1 MDGRSLRSSQQSLTF
16 NNQAFNEDT
25 YSDVFDPS
33 LDIEKNENIEHKE
46 KKETGVLESNSEVF
60 SDGEGKSEKQQKLQ
74 RPKKPKRKI
83 SPSLKLTLP
92 RTKDTTPRNTTF

>member
-33 LDIEKNENIEHKE
+33 LDIEKNENIGHQEIE
-46 KKETGVLESNSEVF
+46 VLENSSELF
-60 SDGEGKSEKQQKLQ
+60 SDGEGKSEKQQNLP